1 MLAVAVTTTTALAWI
16 LSGIF
21 LLMGISHT
29 LGGAPHGPISVL
41 AGILLAVGAYFLP
54 RLWG

>member
-1 MLAVAVTTTTALAWI
+1 MLAIAVTTTIALAWI

-21 LLMGISHT
+21 LLIGFTHT
-29 LGGAPHGPISVL
+29 LSGAPHGPISVL

-54 RLWG
+54 RLWW